1 LKIPE
6 KYHSGYFFFIRKWI
20 TLQPCNIYF
29 KNLIKVLKMK
39 HIVYLLAIFTSSLM
53 LFSCETKKNSF
64 DIKDGVNISHWLS
77 QSDQRGER
85 RKAYFTRSD
94 VEYIASLGYDH
105 IRIPIDEEQMFDEN
119 GQKES
124 EAFALL
130 HDALGWCEE
139 FGLRAVI
146 DLHILRSHYFNADEK
161 PLFTDVKAQEQFYD
175 CWRKISDELNKYS
188 VDKVAYEPMNEPV
201 ADEPEIWNV
210 IINRCIE
217 VIRNLEPKRTIIMG
231 SNRWQNFATVKDLR
245 IPENDPNI
253 MISFHYYEP
262 FLLTHYKASWTNVKD
277 ITVPVHYPG
286 QLIADVDLDS
296 AKNHANTGKMIYNMD
311 VIENDF
317 LQVVEVAQKYG
328 LKVYCGEYGCINV
341 APQEDKIRWYQDLYT
356 LFERHGMARANW
368 DYKGSFAIVRRGE
381 PQTEMINAILGK

>member
-1 LKIPE
+1 
-6 KYHSGYFFFIRKWI
+6 
-20 TLQPCNIYF
+20 
-29 KNLIKVLKMK
+29 MK

-85 RKAYFTRSD
+85 RKAYFTSSD

-119 GQKES
+119 GQKEP

-296 AKNHANTGKMIYNMD
+296 AKNHASAGKMIYNMD

>member
-1 LKIPE
+1 
-6 KYHSGYFFFIRKWI
+6 
-20 TLQPCNIYF
+20 
-29 KNLIKVLKMK
+29 MK

-119 GQKES
+119 GQKEP

-296 AKNHANTGKMIYNMD
+296 AKNHASAGKMIYNMD